1 MGEWKRCKL
10 GDVLEKITK
19 GTTPPKGKGF
29 VEKGINYI
37 KSDAISYN
45 GRIDVKKFSQIDEV
59 THNKFKRSQ
68 LEEDD
73 ILLSMAGVF
82 LGKNAIV
89 RKEFLPANTNQAL
102 AILRLDKKRVFPEFV
117 SLYFRQKLI
126 IDFINNMSGQSAQ
139 PNINFQE
146 ISSIELYLPSL
157 PKQKAI
163 AEVLSRLDD
172 KIDLLHR
179 QNKTLESMTETLF
192 RQWFVP
198 ARAGEPHAGGEEA
211 KEGWEDRPLS
221 FFGEIVCGKTPSK
234 KKHSYFNG
242 QISFVKIPDM
252 HGQIFLFK
260 TTDSLTEEGK
270 STQVNKTLP
279 PKSICVSCIAT
290 VGLVSMNVR
299 ESQTNQQINSIIPK
313 KDFYRYFLYL
323 TMKSSYDLLHSM
335 ASGGTATFNLNT
347 GDFSNISIQYSGDDY
362 LKAFQS
368 VVKSFF
374 DKIFINQSQIHTIEK
389 LRNTLLPR
397 LMSGEVRVKCE

>member
-221 FFGEIVCGKTPSK
+221 FFGEIVCDTQQQK